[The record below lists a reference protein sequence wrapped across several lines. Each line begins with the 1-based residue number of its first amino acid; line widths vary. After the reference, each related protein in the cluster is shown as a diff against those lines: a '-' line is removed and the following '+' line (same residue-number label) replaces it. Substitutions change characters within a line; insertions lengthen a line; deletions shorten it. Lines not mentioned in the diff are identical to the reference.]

1 MRVGQFP
8 AGASPYGVLDMAG
21 NVAEWVADAYRER
34 YGDPQPRP
42 GDAEQRVVRGGSYES
57 AAPFLRGAA
66 RRGVARDMVSPTI
79 GFRCAKSNEETAAE
93 SGR

>member
-1 MRVGQFP
+1 VGVFP
-8 AGASPYGVLDMAG
+8 AGRTPEGVLDLAG

-34 YGDPQPRP
+34 YDDRQPRP

-66 RRGVARDMVSPTI
+66 RRGTARDTVSPSI
-79 GFRCAKSNEETAAE
+79 GFRCARSHEEAAE
-93 SGR
+93 SAP